1 MKNKIWIF
9 IEIMKKYS
17 EIFNNIKNNLFLSD
31 KIKSETNEKL
41 NIKTK
46 AKNELDK
53 IIKQFNKLISN
64 PKLSEMIIIPNN
76 DNIKNN
82 NQNNFLENKINE
94 LIKEEKDIDIK
105 KENLDNLIENYEKK
119 INILISE
126 NEILKLN
133 KEKENNL
140 YNELIIKNNELE
152 KEIDE
157 LKIIIKENN
166 IKNENLIKKYN
177 EIKNNNILL
186 TL

>member
-1 MKNKIWIF
+1 MKNKIGIF
-9 IEIMKKYS
+9 IKIMKKYS

-64 PKLSEMIIIPNN
+64 PKLSEMIFMSNNN
-76 DNIKNN
+76 DNNNINN

-105 KENLDNLIENYEKK
+105 KENLDNLIENYEKNK
-119 INILISE
+119 YIN
-126 NEILKLN
+126 K
-133 KEKENNL
+133 
-140 YNELIIKNNELE
+140 
-152 KEIDE
+152 
-157 LKIIIKENN
+157 
-166 IKNENLIKKYN
+166 
-177 EIKNNNILL
+177 
-186 TL
+186 